1 MKKYSWKKAGIAFMS
16 ALAMVGVLMVSLAA
30 SNYQQQ
36 LRCQSLRIHILPN
49 EGSAFLSDEN
59 VRSTL
64 FRYTDDSILGDRV
77 DQVAFRHLEN
87 VIDKNSYVAKSQVYV
102 DALGN
107 VHVNVLPRI
116 PVLRVIN
123 SNGVSYYLDAE
134 GNTMPLSDKF
144 TAHVPVALG
153 NIHVS
158 ENEPVSSDSA
168 VYKNLYAMTCAVRRD
183 SFLNS
188 LVDEIWVDDAKQISF
203 FPRVGNQR
211 ILIGDTSEMKEKIE
225 KLKLFYTDAL
235 RGDFTLADY
244 ATVDI
249 RFGGEIYC
257 TRVNMQ
263 SHFAADSMQIH
274 VNPKIASKDSTAKKI
289 SIPKHKILK
298 SKKHSHDNK

>member
-1 MKKYSWKKAGIAFMS
+1 
-16 ALAMVGVLMVSLAA
+16 LAA
-30 SNYQQQ
+30 SSYQKQ
-36 LRCQSLRIHILPN
+36 LRCRSLLIHILPN
-49 EGSAFLSDEN
+49 AGSAFLSDEN
-59 VRSTL
+59 VRTTL
-64 FRYTDDSILGDRV
+64 FNYTNDSISGDRV

-87 VIDKNSYVAKSQVYV
+87 VIDKNPYVAKSQVYV

-107 VHVNVLPRI
+107 VHVNVQPRI

-123 SNGVSYYLDAE
+123 SNGVSYYLDEE

-158 ENEPVSSDSA
+158 ENDPASGDSA

-188 LVDEIWVDDAKQISF
+188 LVDEIWVDEAKQISF

-211 ILIGDTSEMKEKIE
+211 IEVGDTSDMQEKIE

-235 RGDFTLADY
+235 RGDFTLTDY
-244 ATVDI
+244 STVDI

-257 TRVNMQ
+257 TRANAQPSVASDSLQIKPNEKV
-263 SHFAADSMQIH
+263 AA
-274 VNPKIASKDSTAKKI
+274 KDSAPKKI

-298 SKKHSHDNK
+298 SKKHSHDDK